1 MDTTTTA
8 HHKQTSGFDFK
19 DRVVREVARAGF
31 ELGAQMRIVFLILNL
46 PSAEIASVYRHA
58 QFLCRPLNL
67 KALYSVLQLTP
78 ANKYSR
84 RLCTLRNSHPQHCF
98 QWLRGIWMICSNDLG
113 FMVCGIFKSSIRCF
127 PPRDQGSLT
136 EATAFCPP
144 QNVPRK

>member
-1 MDTTTTA
+1 
-8 HHKQTSGFDFK
+8 
-19 DRVVREVARAGF
+19 
-31 ELGAQMRIVFLILNL
+31 MRIKFLILYL
-46 PSAEIASVYRHA
+46 SSVETADVYHHA

-113 FMVCGIFKSSIRCF
+113 FMVCVILKSSIRCF
-127 PPRDQGSLT
+127 PPRYQGGLT
-136 EATAFCPP
+136 EATAFLSSSECPEEMTP
-144 QNVPRK
+144 SLLWQHRHACASPLCLN